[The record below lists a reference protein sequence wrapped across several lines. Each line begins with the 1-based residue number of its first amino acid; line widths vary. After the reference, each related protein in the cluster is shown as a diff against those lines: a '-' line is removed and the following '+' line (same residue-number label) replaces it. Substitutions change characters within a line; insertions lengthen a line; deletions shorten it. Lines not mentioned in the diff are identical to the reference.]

1 MQIVILVIMIVGAM
15 TTIIFHIG
23 VREPLTNNRVNR
35 ELLMTE
41 TEAERAANRFWSIF
55 KRITLYQTAIVYMC
69 SRITVNMT
77 LVSIQYGIGVSII
90 LEVQSDSDP
99 LKFI

>member
-1 MQIVILVIMIVGAM
+1 MIVGAM

-23 VREPLTNNRVNR
+23 VREPQTNNRVNR

-41 TEAERAANRFWSIF
+41 TEAERAANSFWSMF
-55 KRITLYQTAIVYMC
+55 KHITLYQTAIIYMC

-77 LVSIQYGIGVSII
+77 LVTFVKIFI
-90 LEVQSDSDP
+90 LVTIK
-99 LKFI
+99 LLLLIVYRCFCLCIYKTIYI

>member
-1 MQIVILVIMIVGAM
+1 MWAQIVILVIMIVGAM

-23 VREPLTNNRVNR
+23 VREPLTNNRLNR

-55 KRITLYQTAIVYMC
+55 KRFTLYQTAVVYMC

-77 LVSIQYGIGVSII
+77 LVGI
-90 LEVQSDSDP
+90 
-99 LKFI
+99 

>member
-1 MQIVILVIMIVGAM
+1 M

-23 VREPLTNNRVNR
+23 VREPLSNNRVNR

-41 TEAERAANRFWSIF
+41 TEAEQRANRFWSMF
-55 KRITLYQTAIVYMC
+55 KRFTLYQTAVIYMC

-77 LVSIQYGIGVSII
+77 LVNII
-90 LEVQSDSDP
+90 CKIIVIFKIVL
-99 LKFI
+99 LLLL

>member
-1 MQIVILVIMIVGAM
+1 MIVGAM

-23 VREPLTNNRVNR
+23 VREPLSNNRVNR

-41 TEAERAANRFWSIF
+41 TEAEQRANRFWSMF
-55 KRITLYQTAIVYMC
+55 KRFTLYQTALVYMC

-77 LVSIQYGIGVSII
+77 LVNII
-90 LEVQSDSDP
+90 CKIIVIFEIVL
-99 LKFI
+99 LLLL